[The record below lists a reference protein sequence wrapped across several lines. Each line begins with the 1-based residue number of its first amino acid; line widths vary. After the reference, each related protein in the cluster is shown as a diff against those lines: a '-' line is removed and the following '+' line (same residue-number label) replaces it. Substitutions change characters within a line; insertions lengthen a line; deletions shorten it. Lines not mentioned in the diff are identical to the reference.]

1 MGVARDERARL
12 TELFTE
18 VGPDAPTLCEGWTT
32 RDLAA
37 HLVVRE
43 RRLDAAAGIV
53 VKPLAGYAQRVQR
66 GYADKPWADLIDL
79 VRGGPPWFSPMAIGP
94 IDELANSAEFFVHH
108 EDVRRAAAGWTPR
121 EPDPQRDE
129 NLWKTLS
136 RMARLAFRS
145 SPVGVVLRRS
155 SGDEV
160 AAKRGPDTVTVTGE
174 PGELLMFAFG
184 RDEAKVGFEGDQP
197 AIARVKG
204 LSRGL

>member
-18 VGPDAPTLCEGWTT
+18 VGPDAPTLCAGWTT

-53 VKPLAGYAQRVQR
+53 VKPLAGYAKRVQR
-66 GYADKPWADLIDL
+66 GYAAKPWSDLVDL
-79 VRGGPPWFSPMAIGP
+79 VRSGPPRFSPMAIGP
-94 IDELANSAEFFVHH
+94 VDELANSAEFFVHH
-108 EDVRRAAAGWTPR
+108 EDVRRAEPGWTPR
-121 EPDPQRDE
+121 EPDPRRDE

-136 RMARLAFRS
+136 RMARLSFRS
-145 SPVGVVLRRS
+145 SPIGVVLRRP
-155 SGDEV
+155 SGEEI
-160 AAKRGPDTVTVTGE
+160 AAKRGPDTVTITGE
-174 PGELLMFAFG
+174 PGELLLFAFG
-184 RDEAKVGFEGDQP
+184 RDEAELAFEGDQA